1 MRTIVIGGGL
11 TGLAAAYF
19 LCTHRGGDSDNNSEE
34 VILVEEEENLGGLAN
49 SYARGGYT
57 IEKFYHHIFSDDVL
71 IQQLIKELGLLEKL
85 EWRIGTTGYYING
98 KIHRLN
104 TPLEILKF
112 DHLTFFDKVL
122 LAKAVL
128 SARRLKDPL
137 VFDEFPA
144 TKWVIE
150 KANRSVYENFFEP
163 LFKSKFGSYNSIS
176 AAWLLSRIKLR
187 SNRTFKGE
195 RLGYLRGGFQQLV
208 DKMAEKNESQG
219 CELRT
224 GCKVKELAIE
234 NNKVVGV
241 DTSEGFIASDSVIV
255 TTPSLTK
262 TLSINNIKYQNTIC
276 ALFGTERR
284 LMDDIYWLNIKA
296 EVPFGAI
303 IEHTNFV
310 PRADYGENLVYVVSY
325 VQDEKDPIW
334 KRSDKEV
341 VDLYLDGIAKM
352 FPDFRREDV
361 KWCGLAKKKYTA
373 PIYELGYK
381 NKILPYSSHIE
392 GLYLAGMF
400 SSPNYPERSMNGAIR
415 AGFECAEEV
424 INHEISQD

>member
-11 TGLAAAYF
+11 TGLSAAYF
-19 LCTHRGGDSDNNSEE
+19 LCTHREHRDSEE

-49 SYARGGYT
+49 SYARGGYS
-57 IEKFYHHIFSDDVL
+57 IEKFYHHIFSDDVI
-71 IQQLIKELGLLEKL
+71 IQQLIRELGLLEKL

-112 DHLTFFDKVL
+112 DYLSFFDKVL

-150 KANRSVYENFFEP
+150 KTNRSVYENFFEP

-208 DKMAEKNESQG
+208 DKMAEKIESQG
-219 CELRT
+219 CECKLRT

-234 NNKVVGV
+234 NNRVVGV

-262 TLSINNIKYQNTIC
+262 TLSINNIKYQNTVC
-276 ALFGTERR
+276 ALFGTERS
-284 LMDDIYWLNIKA
+284 LMDGIYWLNIKA
-296 EVPFGAI
+296 DVPFGAI

-310 PRADYGENLVYVVSY
+310 PQADYGENLFYVVSY
-325 VQDEKDPIW
+325 VHEKDQIW
-334 KRSDKEV
+334 KRSDEEV
-341 VDLYLDGIAKM
+341 IDLYLDGIAKM
-352 FPDFRREDV
+352 FPDFRRKDV

-400 SSPNYPERSMNGAIR
+400 SLPNYPERSMNGAIR
-415 AGFECAEEV
+415 AGFECAEV
-424 INHEISQD
+424 IINHENSQD

>member
-11 TGLAAAYF
+11 TGLSAAYF
-19 LCTHRGGDSDNNSEE
+19 LCTHREHRDSEE

-49 SYARGGYT
+49 SYARGGYS
-57 IEKFYHHIFSDDVL
+57 IEKFYHHIFSDDVI
-71 IQQLIKELGLLEKL
+71 IQQLIRELGLLEKL

-112 DHLTFFDKVL
+112 DYLSFFDKVL

-150 KANRSVYENFFEP
+150 KTNRSVYENFFEP

-208 DKMAEKNESQG
+208 DKMAEKIESQG

-224 GCKVKELAIE
+224 RCEVKELAIE

-241 DTSEGFIASDSVIV
+241 NTSEGFIASDSVIV

-262 TLSINNIKYQNTIC
+262 TLSISNIKYQNTIC
-276 ALFGTERR
+276 ALFGTERS
-284 LMDDIYWLNIKA
+284 LMDGIYWLNIKA

-325 VQDEKDPIW
+325 VHDEKDQIW
-334 KRSDKEV
+334 KRSDEEV
-341 VDLYLDGIAKM
+341 IDLYLDGIAKI
-352 FPDFRREDV
+352 FPEFRREDV
-361 KWCGLAKKKYTA
+361 KWCGLTKKKYTA
-373 PIYELGYK
+373 PVYELGYK
-381 NKILPYSSHIE
+381 NKILPYSSHIA

-400 SSPNYPERSMNGAIR
+400 SSPNYPERSMNGAIQ

-424 INHEISQD
+424 IKN

>member
-1 MRTIVIGGGL
+1 
-11 TGLAAAYF
+11 
-19 LCTHRGGDSDNNSEE
+19 
-34 VILVEEEENLGGLAN
+34 
-49 SYARGGYT
+49 
-57 IEKFYHHIFSDDVL
+57 
-71 IQQLIKELGLLEKL
+71 
-85 EWRIGTTGYYING
+85 
-98 KIHRLN
+98 
-104 TPLEILKF
+104 
-112 DHLTFFDKVL
+112 
-122 LAKAVL
+122 
-128 SARRLKDPL
+128 
-137 VFDEFPA
+137 
-144 TKWVIE
+144 
-150 KANRSVYENFFEP
+150 
-163 LFKSKFGSYNSIS
+163 NSIS

-208 DKMAEKNESQG
+208 DKMAEKFESQG

-241 DTSEGFIASDSVIV
+241 NTSEGFIASDSVIV

-262 TLSINNIKYQNTIC
+262 TLSTNKIKYQNTIC
-276 ALFGTERR
+276 ALFGTERS
-284 LMDDIYWLNIKA
+284 LMDGIYWLNIKA

-325 VQDEKDPIW
+325 VHEKDPIW
-334 KRSDKEV
+334 KMSDEEV
-341 VDLYLDGIAKM
+341 IDLYLDGIAKM

-373 PIYELGYK
+373 PVYELGYK
-381 NKILPYSSHIE
+381 NKIIPYSSHVA

-415 AGFECAEEV
+415 AGFECAEVV

>member
-1 MRTIVIGGGL
+1 MIGGGL
-11 TGLAAAYF
+11 TGLSAAYF

-57 IEKFYHHIFSDDVL
+57 IEKFYHHIFSGDVL

-112 DHLTFFDKVL
+112 EHLSFFDKAL

-137 VFDEFPA
+137 VFDELQA

-150 KANRSVYENFFEP
+150 KTNRSVYENFFEP

-208 DKMAEKNESQG
+208 DKMAEKIESQG
-219 CELRT
+219 CECKLRT

-255 TTPSLTK
+255 TTPSLCDLLPINSN
-262 TLSINNIKYQNTIC
+262 TLSTKIKYQNTIC
-276 ALFGTERR
+276 ALFGTERS
-284 LMDDIYWLNIKA
+284 LMDGIYWLNIKA

-310 PRADYGENLVYVVSY
+310 PREDYGENLFYVVSY
-325 VQDEKDPIW
+325 VHEKDQIW
-334 KRSDKEV
+334 KRSDEEV
-341 VDLYLDGIAKM
+341 IDLYLDGIAKM

-381 NKILPYSSHIE
+381 NKIIPYSSRIE

-415 AGFECAEEV
+415 AGFECAAEV
-424 INHEISQD
+424 IEI

>member
-11 TGLAAAYF
+11 TGISAAYF
-19 LCTHRGGDSDNNSEE
+19 LCTHRDNDSEA

-49 SYARGGYT
+49 SYARGGYS
-57 IEKFYHHIFSDDVL
+57 IEKFYHHIFSDDVR

-112 DHLTFFDKVL
+112 DYLSFFDKVL

-150 KANRSVYENFFEP
+150 KTNRSVYENFFEP
-163 LFKSKFGSYNSIS
+163 LFKSKFGSYNAIS

-208 DKMAEKNESQG
+208 DKMAEKVESQG

-241 DTSEGFIASDSVIV
+241 DTSKGFLASDSVIV

-276 ALFGTERR
+276 ALFGTERS
-284 LMDDIYWLNIKA
+284 LMDGIYWLNIKA
-296 EVPFGAI
+296 DVPFGAI

-310 PRADYGENLVYVVSY
+310 PRADYGENLFYVVSY
-325 VQDEKDPIW
+325 VHEKNQIW
-334 KRSDKEV
+334 KSSDEEV
-341 VDLYLDGIAKM
+341 IDLYLDGIAKM
-352 FPDFRREDV
+352 FPEFHREDV
-361 KWCGLAKKKYTA
+361 KWCGLTKKKYTA

-400 SSPNYPERSMNGAIR
+400 SLPNYPERSMNGAIR

-424 INHEISQD
+424 TRK

>member
-11 TGLAAAYF
+11 TGLSAAYF
-19 LCTHRGGDSDNNSEE
+19 LCTHRGSDKDSEE

-49 SYARGGYT
+49 SYARGGYS
-57 IEKFYHHIFSDDVL
+57 IEKFYHHIFSDDVI

-112 DHLTFFDKVL
+112 DYLSFFDKVL

-150 KANRSVYENFFEP
+150 KTNRSVYENFFEP

-208 DKMAEKNESQG
+208 DKMAEKIESQG

-234 NNKVVGV
+234 NNKVTGV
-241 DTSEGFIASDSVIV
+241 NTSEGFIASDSVIV

-262 TLSINNIKYQNTIC
+262 TLSINKIKYQNTIC
-276 ALFGTERR
+276 ALFGTERS
-284 LMDDIYWLNIKA
+284 LMDGIYWLNIKA

-310 PRADYGENLVYVVSY
+310 PRADYGENLFYVVSY
-325 VQDEKDPIW
+325 VHEKDPIW
-334 KRSDKEV
+334 RRSDEEV

-352 FPDFRREDV
+352 FPDFHREDV

-381 NKILPYSSHIE
+381 NNILPYSSHIK

-415 AGFECAEEV
+415 AGFECAEV
-424 INHEISQD
+424 IINHEISQD